1 MRIVQAFFRRLAGLP
16 QEQQIITRVIERYAP
31 GASMVTTVAPRIT
44 SYSEADER
52 LWIYIRSCLTEISGL
67 GDVKYLPVT
76 NELKIEAV
84 HLFAQEC
91 SGMDTS
97 LSPEA
102 VGKYMTERT
111 LRNVPT
117 NTLKLWWHSHAD
129 GDVYWSQHQDIPTI
143 EALLEF
149 GFTYLLSIV
158 GNHRGE
164 YLCRLDIAKPFRIT
178 FDNLPIRLI
187 HPENAELQASIAAEV
202 AEKVTTFAFP
212 EEETWTLPG
221 KLASSTPRS

>member
-1 MRIVQAFFRRLAGLP
+1 MSVLQTLFRKLAGLP
-16 QEQQIITRVIERYAP
+16 QKQQIITRIIERYTP
-31 GASMVTTVAPRIT
+31 GTSMVTTVAPRIT

-52 LWIYIRSCLTEISGL
+52 LWMYIRSCITEISGL
-67 GDVKYLPVT
+67 GDVVYLPET
-76 NELKIEAV
+76 NELQIEAV

-91 SGMDTS
+91 SGMDTD
-97 LSPEA
+97 LNPTA

-111 LRNVPT
+111 LKGVPT

-187 HPENAELQASIAAEV
+187 HSENTELQASIAAEV
-202 AEKVTTFAFP
+202 AEKVTTFTLS
-212 EEETWTLPG
+212 EEETWTSQGSLG
-221 KLASSTPRS
+221 